1 MLPEVVEAKKALRC
15 IVSTSIL
22 LVLFSLLLYLLGSF
36 GLLYLIIASVLGV
49 PLLLLNLW
57 PIIHPMANY
66 TSVEKECMGS
76 VKVFKHVFSNSL
88 LRDDC

>member
-1 MLPEVVEAKKALRC
+1 MLPEVVGAKKAIGC

-57 PIIHPMANY
+57 LIIHPSKKNAWGVSKFSSTY
-66 TSVEKECMGS
+66 LAI
-76 VKVFKHVFSNSL
+76 VFLGMIADVL
-88 LRDDC
+88 LS